1 VKVVGRGYTFENC
14 TLSSKRFI
22 GIESSSLTLASS
34 IITSTIST
42 PLIGSAIGTF
52 RGVQDVSNVEL
63 IINKSIVFQTNQ
75 GVRKLGGKLSV
86 RCSEFKDNKDCNITL
101 EDNCLL
107 NMSSYSNA
115 GYNKLAK
122 SLNDNNIVLRFVP
135 EPYIIAGF
143 NFIEK
148 CNVSTRTISGILN
161 TTCTSCA
168 TLLFPQNQ
176 WNTTLTSPGIIT
188 NLVSSNGSPYT
199 ASLFPM
205 ALKPKDCPAIVVGP
219 GPKSTTDLI
228 FSSTLNDSI
237 SVVNLLNLTSNKIS
251 LLAED
256 SSNNLEAINL
266 LNDLFTS
273 SISKTDSANVFYLNY
288 GLDLMKMAVE
298 SGFREDE
305 LNRNNNSTSFDPYVA
320 KYVDAMMYMTDS
332 IIDSSNYEMQYVLEI
347 DKAHLMRLTGH
358 PEIGLNILTELEN
371 CGLDSIAQ
379 ANLNFWKQEY
389 ETDIII
395 KQIGQ
400 QYLDTTISI
409 DTSTYFNP
417 VLAVNNY
424 SFGSIINDVND
435 IQYTNCDFFN
445 SKELM
450 TGKLENQIAVY
461 PNPATTLFDIAI
473 KSPVEGLGSFKI
485 VQMDGKTIC
494 ERQFEM
500 SFNHNEKVESAN
512 WPSGVY
518 TLIVTLPSKE
528 QKRIKI
534 LVQ

>member
-1 VKVVGRGYTFENC
+1 
-14 TLSSKRFI
+14 
-22 GIESSSLTLASS
+22 
-34 IITSTIST
+34 
-42 PLIGSAIGTF
+42 
-52 RGVQDVSNVEL
+52 
-63 IINKSIVFQTNQ
+63 
-75 GVRKLGGKLSV
+75 
-86 RCSEFKDNKDCNITL
+86 
-101 EDNCLL
+101 
-107 NMSSYSNA
+107 
-115 GYNKLAK
+115 
-122 SLNDNNIVLRFVP
+122 
-135 EPYIIAGF
+135 
-143 NFIEK
+143 
-148 CNVSTRTISGILN
+148 
-161 TTCTSCA
+161 
-168 TLLFPQNQ
+168 
-176 WNTTLTSPGIIT
+176 
-188 NLVSSNGSPYT
+188 
-199 ASLFPM
+199 
-205 ALKPKDCPAIVVGP
+205 
-219 GPKSTTDLI
+219 
-228 FSSTLNDSI
+228 
-237 SVVNLLNLTSNKIS
+237 
-251 LLAED
+251 
-256 SSNNLEAINL
+256 
-266 LNDLFTS
+266 
-273 SISKTDSANVFYLNY
+273 
-288 GLDLMKMAVE
+288 
-298 SGFREDE
+298 REDE

-500 SFNHNEKVESAN
+500 SFNHNDKVESAN